1 MTKDE
6 LIENFSYLPD
16 WEDKYRY
23 LIELGESLEPM
34 LQNDKTTE
42 NKVSGCMS
50 QVWISHSCT
59 NGKHHFVMD
68 SDAHIVKGLGAVLL
82 ILVNDKTKD
91 EILSLNIPAIFNEI
105 GLEEHLSPTRRNGFT
120 GMIERIR
127 FLINS

>member
-59 NGKHHFVMD
+59 NKKHHFVMD

-91 EILSLNIPAIFNEI
+91 EILSLNIPEIFNEI